1 MKNFQMRVMIDN
13 FRLLVART
21 LNAIYYRSGIALFR
35 ELSNRLTSGIR
46 VRVNDI
52 YYVLTCTSDLLE
64 ITREY
69 EKEVF
74 DELFRILR
82 PGSIFIDVGTHI
94 GRYSFPVA
102 RFVGKDGI
110 VVAIEPDP
118 VSFRAL
124 LMGVELNGLR
134 NVLALNVALGDREGK
149 AALCQKFV
157 TATSSIIEFNGCRG
171 FVEVPLRRLD
181 SIVEGLGLKRVDVI
195 KIDAEG
201 AEVQVLK
208 GGVKTI
214 IRFRPFIV
222 VEVRNRNIDQFEQIM
237 KNLGYFCEK
246 VVEGAADKVFICY
259 NIT

>member
-35 ELSNRLTSGIR
+35 ELSNRLSSGIR

-64 ITREY
+64 VTPEY
-69 EKEVF
+69 EREIF
-74 DELFRILR
+74 DELLKILR
-82 PGSIFIDVGTHI
+82 PGSLFIDVGAHI

-102 RFVGKDGI
+102 RFIGEDGI
-110 VVAIEPDP
+110 VVAIEPNP

-124 LMGVELNGLR
+124 LMGVKLNGLR
-134 NVLALNVALGDREGK
+134 NVLTLNVALGDREGK
-149 AALCQKFV
+149 ATLCQKFV
-157 TATSSIIEFNGCRG
+157 TATSSIIEFNGCRR

-181 SIVEGLGLKRVDVI
+181 SIVEDLGLKRVDVI

-214 IRFRPFIV
+214 MRFRPFIV
-222 VEVRNRNIDQFEQIM
+222 VEVRNHNIDQFKQIM

-259 NIT
+259 NTT

>member
-1 MKNFQMRVMIDN
+1 MTYISLDVFSKLRLNAA
-13 FRLLVART
+13 RLL
-21 LNAIYYRSGIALFR
+21 NALYYRMKLKIFR
-35 ELSNRLTSGIR
+35 EFSNKLSSGLRIK
-46 VRVNDI
+46 VNDI

-64 ITREY
+64 IIPEY

-82 PGSIFIDVGTHI
+82 PVSVFIDVGAHI

-102 RFVGKDGI
+102 RFVGEDGI

-157 TATSSIIEFNGCRG
+157 TATSSIVEINGCRR

-181 SIVEGLGLKRVDVI
+181 SIVDGLGLKRVDVI

-201 AEVQVLK
+201 AEVQVLR

-214 IRFRPFIV
+214 MRFRPFIV
-222 VEVRNRNIDQFEQIM
+222 VEVRNRNIDQFKQIM
-237 KNLGYFCEK
+237 GDLGYFCEK

-259 NIT
+259 NTT

>member
-1 MKNFQMRVMIDN
+1 MRVMIDN

-35 ELSNRLTSGIR
+35 ELSNRLSSGIR

-64 ITREY
+64 VVPEY

-74 DELFRILR
+74 NELFRNLR
-82 PGSIFIDVGTHI
+82 PGSVFIDVGAHI

-102 RFVGKDGI
+102 RFVGEDGI
-110 VVAIEPDP
+110 VVVIEPDP

-124 LMGVELNGLR
+124 SMGVELNGLR

-149 AALCQKFV
+149 ATLCQKFV
-157 TATSSIIEFNGCRG
+157 TATSSIIEFNGCRR

-181 SIVEGLGLKRVDVI
+181 SIVEDLGLKRVDVI

-214 IRFRPFIV
+214 MRFRPFIV
-222 VEVRNRNIDQFEQIM
+222 VEVRNHNIDKFEQIM

-246 VVEGAADKVFICY
+246 VVEGVADKVFICY
-259 NIT
+259 NAM

>member
-1 MKNFQMRVMIDN
+1 MKNFQVRVMIDN

-35 ELSNRLTSGIR
+35 ELSNRLSSGIR

-64 ITREY
+64 VVPEY

-74 DELFRILR
+74 NELFRNLR
-82 PGSIFIDVGTHI
+82 PGSVFIDVGAHI

-102 RFVGKDGI
+102 RFVGEDGI
-110 VVAIEPDP
+110 VVVIEPDP

-124 LMGVELNGLR
+124 SMGVELNGLR

-149 AALCQKFV
+149 ATLCQKFV
-157 TATSSIIEFNGCRG
+157 TATSSIIEFNGCRR

-181 SIVEGLGLKRVDVI
+181 SIVEDLGLKRVDVI

-214 IRFRPFIV
+214 MRFRPFIV
-222 VEVRNRNIDQFEQIM
+222 VEVRNHNIDKFEQIM

-246 VVEGAADKVFICY
+246 VVEGVADKVFICY
-259 NIT
+259 NAM

>member
-1 MKNFQMRVMIDN
+1 MRVVIDN
-13 FRLLVART
+13 FRLLIARA
-21 LNAIYYRSGIALFR
+21 LNAIYYRSGITLFR
-35 ELSNRLTSGIR
+35 ELSNRLSSGIR
-46 VRVNDI
+46 VKVNDI

-64 ITREY
+64 VIPEY

-74 DELFRILR
+74 DELFRNLR
-82 PGSIFIDVGTHI
+82 PGSVFIDVGAHI

-102 RFVGKDGI
+102 RFVGEDGI
-110 VVAIEPDP
+110 VVVIEPDP

-124 LMGVELNGLR
+124 SMGVELNGLR

-149 AALCQKFV
+149 ATLCQKFV
-157 TATSSIIEFNGCRG
+157 TATSSIIEFNGCRR

-181 SIVEGLGLKRVDVI
+181 SIVEDLGLKRVDVI

-214 IRFRPFIV
+214 MRFRPFIV
-222 VEVRNRNIDQFEQIM
+222 VEVRNHNIDKFEQIM

-246 VVEGAADKVFICY
+246 VVEGVADKVFICY
-259 NIT
+259 NAM

>member
-35 ELSNRLTSGIR
+35 ELSNRLSSGIR

-64 ITREY
+64 VVPEY

-74 DELFRILR
+74 NELFRNLR
-82 PGSIFIDVGTHI
+82 PGSVFIDVDAHI

-102 RFVGKDGI
+102 KFVGEDGI
-110 VVAIEPDP
+110 VVVIEPDP

-124 LMGVELNGLR
+124 SMGVKLNGLR
-134 NVLALNVALGDREGK
+134 NVLALNVALGNREGK
-149 AALCQKFV
+149 ATLCQKFV
-157 TATSSIIEFNGCRG
+157 TATSSIIEFNGCRR

-181 SIVEGLGLKRVDVI
+181 SIVEDLGLKRVDVI

-208 GGVKTI
+208 GGAKTI
-214 IRFRPFIV
+214 MRFKPFIV
-222 VEVRNRNIDQFEQIM
+222 VEVRNHNIDQFRQIM
-237 KNLGYFCEK
+237 KIG
-246 VVEGAADKVFICY
+246 VFLRKSCRRRRR
-259 NIT
+259 

>member
-1 MKNFQMRVMIDN
+1 MKNFQVRVMIDN

-35 ELSNRLTSGIR
+35 ELSNRLSSGIR

-64 ITREY
+64 VVPEY

-74 DELFRILR
+74 NELFRNLR
-82 PGSIFIDVGTHI
+82 PGSVFIDVGAHI

-102 RFVGKDGI
+102 RFVGEDGI
-110 VVAIEPDP
+110 VVVIEPDP

-124 LMGVELNGLR
+124 SMGVELNGLR

-149 AALCQKFV
+149 ATLCQKFV
-157 TATSSIIEFNGCRG
+157 TATSSIIEFNGCRR

-181 SIVEGLGLKRVDVI
+181 SIVEDLGLKRVDVI

-201 AEVQVLK
+201 AEVQILK

-214 IRFRPFIV
+214 MRFRPYIV
-222 VEVRNRNIDQFEQIM
+222 VEVRNRNIDQFKQIM
-237 KNLGYFCEK
+237 EDLGYLCEK
-246 VVEGAADKVFICY
+246 IVEGTTDKMFVCY
-259 NIT
+259 NTI